1 MTDYPNVTWV
11 DHPLV
16 QHKLTQLRDRRTPT
30 PQFRRLAR
38 EISLLIGYEAT
49 RSLPLEVTDID
60 TPLERTAAPCLAG
73 KAPCIVSVLR
83 AGNGMLDG
91 MLELVPS
98 APVGQIGLYRDH
110 ATLQA
115 VEYFMKLPA
124 DVHERLV
131 MLVDP
136 MLATGNSA
144 CAALTRLKQAG
155 VPQIRFICLVAAPE
169 GLRAVCAA
177 HPDVCVFTAG
187 IDQGLNERGYIH
199 PGLGDAGDRL
209 YGTD

>member
-1 MTDYPNVTWV
+1 MTDYPNVTCV
-11 DHPLV
+11 VHPLV
-16 QHKLTQLRDRRTPT
+16 QHKMTLLRDRRTPT

-38 EISLLIGYEAT
+38 EISLLVGYEAT
-49 RSLPLEVTDID
+49 RSLPLEMTDID
-60 TPLERTAAPCLAG
+60 TPLERTRAPCLAG

-91 MLELVPS
+91 MLDLVPS

-115 VEYFMKLPA
+115 VEYFVKLPA

-131 MLVDP
+131 VLVDP

-144 CAALTRLKQAG
+144 CAALARLKQAG
-155 VPQIRFICLVAAPE
+155 ATQIRFVCLVAAPE
-169 GLRAVCAA
+169 GLRAVHAA
-177 HPDVCVFTAG
+177 HPDVSVFTAG

-209 YGTD
+209 YGTE